1 MEARRMVA
9 DDNTPVQSVVRAAD
23 VLLSLLGGP
32 LSLASI
38 ADVTGLRKPTVHR
51 LLATLSLSQLV
62 IQNPATREYLL
73 GPTCLGIADAV
84 RRGLGGM
91 DVIAGKHM
99 QSLVDATQETVALY
113 ALVGT
118 QRLCLASIPSPQPIR
133 YTSEVGATKPLY
145 SGSMGKILLAFT
157 DESRR
162 RELLDQMHLVPIT
175 AETITDRAV
184 LDKQLA
190 EARSQGYLVT
200 RAEQTDEV
208 ASISAPV
215 LSENG
220 QVLAA
225 LSVLGPSVRMPDTV
239 MARLRP
245 MVIAAANEI
254 SRELGYVPGHSAA
267 ASSAV

>member
-1 MEARRMVA
+1 MDARRTVA

-32 LSLASI
+32 LSLAGI
-38 ADVTGLRKPTVHR
+38 AETTGLRKPTVHR

-62 IQNPATREYLL
+62 IQNHTTREYLL
-73 GPTCLGIADAV
+73 GPACLGIADAV

-99 QSLVDATQETVALY
+99 QALVDATQETVALY
-113 ALVGT
+113 SLVGT
-118 QRLCLASIPSPQPIR
+118 QRLCVASIPSPQPIR
-133 YTSEVGATKPLY
+133 YTSDVGATKPLY
-145 SGSMGKILLAFT
+145 AGSMGKILLAFT
-157 DESRR
+157 DDARR
-162 RELLDQMHLVPIT
+162 RELLDQMRLVPIT
-175 AETITDRAV
+175 EDTVTDRAV
-184 LDKQLA
+184 LEKQLA

-200 RAEQTDEV
+200 RAEQTHEV

-215 LSENG
+215 FAENG

-245 MVIAAANEI
+245 LVVAAADDI
-254 SRELGYVPGHSAA
+254 SRELGYVAGSA

>member
-1 MEARRMVA
+1 MA
-9 DDNTPVQSVVRAAD
+9 DDNSPVQSVVRAAD

-38 ADVTGLRKPTVHR
+38 AEVTGLRKPTVHR

-62 IQNPATREYLL
+62 IQNHATREYLL
-73 GPTCLGIADAV
+73 GPACLGIADAV

-91 DVIAGKHM
+91 DVIAGKYM

-113 ALVGT
+113 SLVGT
-118 QRLCLASIPSPQPIR
+118 QRLCVASVPSPQPIR
-133 YTSEVGATKPLY
+133 YTSEVGATKALY
-145 SGSMGKILLAFT
+145 AGSMGKILLAFT
-157 DESRR
+157 DEPRR
-162 RELLDQMHLVPIT
+162 RELLDQISLVPIT
-175 AETITDRAV
+175 EDTITDRH
-184 LDKQLA
+184 LLEKQLT

-200 RAEQTDEV
+200 RAEQTHEV

-215 LSENG
+215 FSEDG

-239 MARLRP
+239 MARFRP
-245 MVIAAANEI
+245 LVMAAAGEI
-254 SRELGYVPGHSAA
+254 SHELGYVSGHAT